1 MSEPKHQDSSQTT
14 DKVGS
19 RIQSLL
25 PLQVQ
30 LELTRFKH
38 AVIQPMSYPAQSQYT
53 ISVTRSATQTTKLR
67 QNVLSPILDF
77 VKHLYRVLNWEKP
90 AQSVMWMTIY
100 LSSVFTATTLP
111 VMLFFTSAWWIHNW
125 AQRNPKVVKINV
137 PQTAQDVA
145 AVLAEPLIA
154 TSQLDQQGN
163 ASSESWS
170 DYFGWSKVA
179 NGDFA
184 YDLTVEVL
192 DGLSRKWKSPWTL
205 AILGALFATSWFPV
219 RLGILS
225 FEVLLGIFG
234 FVFLPIFNRSPRFR
248 ESTYKTFLKNTGGEM
263 PNWTFPFVPRKTP
276 TPAQLSEHARR
287 IPIVEV
293 SHAQR
298 SSFTDCPVGGFHGSS
313 ELRLEDESDVARWID
328 TDSLLGAWA
337 CTKIEVW
344 KRGVLALTNRHLMFV
359 DRRGNLMIRA
369 PLNSLQ
375 VSHASFPL
383 RDGIVIKVGDENATF
398 AGFET
403 KELSGPVFSH
413 IQAAKAALEPID
425 SGNKEWQINVIS
437 PKGVPADSLLKP
449 TQIMYTIVS
458 THGHFKHTAARTWS
472 EFVSLQSAVSGEASG
487 TNLQEDSLVMEKF
500 DTALVTNRSNEMEK
514 CLLQVVSLPNIRQ
527 DHRVQA
533 FLGME
538 RED

>member
-1 MSEPKHQDSSQTT
+1 MSEPKHQKSSQTT

-38 AVIQPMSYPAQSQYT
+38 SIIQPMNYPAQSQYT

-67 QNVLSPILDF
+67 QNVLSPIRDF
-77 VKHLYRVLNWEKP
+77 VTHLYRVLNWEKP

-100 LSSVFTATTLP
+100 LSSVFTATVLP
-111 VMLFFTSAWWIHNW
+111 VMLFFTSAVWIRNW
-125 AQRNPKVVKINV
+125 AQ
-137 PQTAQDVA
+137 TAPDVA
-145 AVLAEPLIA
+145 AVYAEPLIA

-184 YDLTVEVL
+184 YDLMVEVL
-192 DGLSRKWKSPWTL
+192 DGLSRKWKSPWTM
-205 AILGALFATSWFPV
+205 AILGALFASSWFPV
-219 RLGILS
+219 RLGILG
-225 FEVLLGIFG
+225 FELLLCLVG

-248 ESTYKTFLKNTGGEM
+248 ESTYKTILKQTGGEM
-263 PNWTFPFVPRKTP
+263 PNWTFPFVPQKTT

-287 IPIVEV
+287 VQIVEV

-313 ELRLEDESDVARWID
+313 ELRLEDEFHVARCID
-328 TDSLLGAWA
+328 TETLLGAWA
-337 CTKIEVW
+337 CTKTEGW

-359 DRRGNLMIRA
+359 DRRGNLLIRA

-403 KELSGPVFSH
+403 KELGGPVFSH
-413 IQAAKAALEPID
+413 IHAAKAALEPID
-425 SGNKEWQINVIS
+425 FHNKEWQINVNS
-437 PKGVPADSLLKP
+437 PKEVPLETNTEGVHHLVCS
-449 TQIMYTIVS
+449 
-458 THGHFKHTAARTWS
+458 WS
-472 EFVSLQSAVSGEASG
+472 F
-487 TNLQEDSLVMEKF
+487 
-500 DTALVTNRSNEMEK
+500 
-514 CLLQVVSLPNIRQ
+514 
-527 DHRVQA
+527 QA
-533 FLGME
+533 HCCTYMV
-538 RED
+538 